1 MTEIDEIMAA
11 YLLKGA
17 KMLAKTCT
25 VCHAPLFEYKG
36 DRFCV
41 VCTNPASVDGESI
54 SVSEAELSSK
64 PDMDRYINTY
74 SPTRDDTVEGYDPMP
89 QTVEASS
96 LEDSISDAIVI
107 LCRRMVD
114 DPDPARC
121 AVYMKTIKD
130 GARAIQILRNRHH
143 YPFEK

>member
-1 MTEIDEIMAA
+1 MTEIDEIMAE

-41 VCTNPASVDGESI
+41 VCTNPASVEGESI
-54 SVSEAELSSK
+54 SVSEPKSSSK

-74 SPTRDDTVEGYDPMP
+74 SPSRNDTVAGYDPGSH
-89 QTVEASS
+89 TVKASS

-121 AVYMKTIKD
+121 AVYMKTIRD
-130 GARAIQILRNRHH
+130 GARALQILRTRHH
-143 YPFEK
+143 SPFEE